1 MKLRLIVK
9 YEILDR
15 YIVVNAGNSHGFIEG
30 AGLIFKSKKNA
41 LDYHS
46 EMNAE
51 TFEEWLQDKL
61 LPALTEPSIIVLDNA
76 SYHSRLEEKKPTCAW
91 RKAHLQTWLQ
101 NNNIHFSETD
111 KKDTL
116 LKLCR
121 QNYKSPVYVVDRVI
135 HEAGHKPLRLPPYH
149 CIFNPIEMVWSQT
162 KQTYDSEVLKN
173 KNPILA
179 WRTALEGVSAE
190 QWTHYI
196 GHTNKIIRQYFEK
209 EVYTSVEEL
218 VINVDIES
226 DDSDSDL
233 SFNLGND

>member
-30 AGLIFKSKKNA
+30 AGLIFKSKKNS

-76 SYHSRLEEKKPTCAW
+76 SYHCRLEEKKPTCAW

-111 KKDTL
+111 KKNTL

-121 QNYKSPVYVVDRVI
+121 QNYKSPIYVVDRVI

-149 CIFNPIEMVWSQT
+149 
-162 KQTYDSEVLKN
+162 
-173 KNPILA
+173 
-179 WRTALEGVSAE
+179 
-190 QWTHYI
+190 
-196 GHTNKIIRQYFEK
+196 YF
-209 EVYTSVEEL
+209 
-218 VINVDIES
+218 
-226 DDSDSDL
+226 
-233 SFNLGND
+233 

>member
-30 AGLIFKSKKNA
+30 AGLIFKSKKNS

-51 TFEEWLQDKL
+51 TFEEWLKDTL

-149 CIFNPIEMVWSQT
+149 
-162 KQTYDSEVLKN
+162 
-173 KNPILA
+173 
-179 WRTALEGVSAE
+179 
-190 QWTHYI
+190 
-196 GHTNKIIRQYFEK
+196 YF
-209 EVYTSVEEL
+209 
-218 VINVDIES
+218 
-226 DDSDSDL
+226 
-233 SFNLGND
+233 